1 MTFAACAAKAMLGKD
16 GLMKLNVWSK
26 ALSVGV
32 AASLACFTPAVA
44 FGSPESDAEAL
55 GSQLESVGS
64 LSGGM
69 SLDDALC
76 GSESLLDSISEAD
89 SPFDSDS
96 EIELQSVLEFPDC
109 NPNEWYASAVTYV
122 SDKGLITGYNDGTF
136 GPYDNI
142 TRGQLVTIL
151 WRMEGKPVS
160 SSAGFSDVSSS
171 DFYCSAALW
180 AQKNGVIKGYGDGT
194 FGGERLITREEA
206 AVMLANYA
214 NFKGYDTASDKAAL
228 MRISGW
234 READSWALDSLGWCV
249 DQGLMSGKD
258 TPSGAY
264 LDPMGSTWRSA
275 MAKMIMVLD
284 RDVFGNPEPA
294 PDPEPTESQEQ
305 KEQRVLA
312 SFQKSLDDSG
322 LSAKGALVGIATDRE
337 TGEHSYL
344 VVQPLNMTFSQVR
357 YGYRNVSDFRS
368 SLIDLT
374 ETLKETSG
382 SMYGYSIQEGAN
394 LSVRI
399 GLFSSDDEVIYA
411 AENGSTI
418 VPLSYT
424 MR

>member
-1 MTFAACAAKAMLGKD
+1 
-16 GLMKLNVWSK
+16 MKLNVWSK

-44 FGSPESDAEAL
+44 LASPESDAEAL

-64 LSGGM
+64 VSAAM

-171 DFYCSAALW
+171 DFYYSAALW

-284 RDVFGNPEPA
+284 RDVFGNPEP
-294 PDPEPTESQEQ
+294 TVSQTQ

-312 SFQKSLDDSG
+312 YFQRLMDESG
-322 LSAKGALVGIATDRE
+322 MSASGARIAIVTNKA
-337 TGEHSYL
+337 GEHEYFLFEPIDGSFSTIRYL
-344 VVQPLNMTFSQVR
+344 
-357 YGYRNVSDFRS
+357 YRNSYDYRS
-368 SLIDLT
+368 SLVNLS
-374 ETLKETSG
+374 ESVRKLSG
-382 SMYGYSIQEGAN
+382 SMYRFNVQEGAN
-394 LSVRI
+394 LSVI
-399 GLFSSDDEVIYA
+399 GCISSSDNKVVYG
-411 AENGSTI
+411 AENGSTT

-424 MR
+424 LR

>member
-1 MTFAACAAKAMLGKD
+1 
-16 GLMKLNVWSK
+16 MKLNVWSK

-44 FGSPESDAEAL
+44 LASPESDAEAL

-64 LSGGM
+64 PSSAM
-69 SLDDALC
+69 SLDDALY
-76 GSESLLDSISEAD
+76 GSELLLDSISGAG
-89 SPFDSDS
+89 SSS
-96 EIELQSVLEFPDC
+96 GSNSGIELQSVRDFPDC
-109 NPNEWYASAVTYV
+109 NPNEWYAPAVTYV
-122 SDKGLITGYNDGTF
+122 SNKGLITGYDNGTF

-171 DFYCSAALW
+171 DFYYSAALW

-194 FGGERLITREEA
+194 FGGERLITRQEA

-214 NFKGYDTASDKAAL
+214 SFKGYDTASDKTAL
-228 MRISGW
+228 KNISGW

-284 RDVFGNPEPA
+284 RDVFGNPEP
-294 PDPEPTESQEQ
+294 TVSQEQ

-312 SFQKSLDDSG
+312 MFQQNLDESG
-322 LSAKGALVGIATDRE
+322 LSAKGARVGIANSK
-337 TGEHSYL
+337 TGRHSYL
-344 VVQPLNMTFSQVR
+344 VVQPVNMTFREVR
-357 YGYRNVSDFRS
+357 YAYRSSSDFRS
-368 SLIDLT
+368 SLSQLAN
-374 ETLKETSG
+374 TLRETSG
-382 SMYGYSIQEGAN
+382 SMYEYSVREGAN

-418 VPLSYT
+418 VPYT
-424 MR
+424 YTLNR

>member
-1 MTFAACAAKAMLGKD
+1 
-16 GLMKLNVWSK
+16 MKLNVWSK

-44 FGSPESDAEAL
+44 LASPESDAEVL

-64 LSGGM
+64 PSSAM

-171 DFYCSAALW
+171 DFYYSAALW

-284 RDVFGNPEPA
+284 RDVFGNPEP
-294 PDPEPTESQEQ
+294 TVSQEQ

-312 SFQKSLDDSG
+312 YFKRTMDESG
-322 LSAKGALVGIATDRE
+322 MSASGARIAIVTNE
-337 TGEHSYL
+337 AGEHEYFLFEPIDGSFSTIRYL
-344 VVQPLNMTFSQVR
+344 
-357 YGYRNVSDFRS
+357 YRNSYDYRS
-368 SLIDLT
+368 SLVNLS
-374 ETLKETSG
+374 ESVRKLSG
-382 SMYGYSIQEGAN
+382 SMYRFSVQEGAN
-394 LSVRI
+394 LSVI
-399 GLFSSDDEVIYA
+399 GCISSSDNKVVYG
-411 AENGSTI
+411 AENGSTT

>member
-1 MTFAACAAKAMLGKD
+1 M
-16 GLMKLNVWSK
+16 
-26 ALSVGV
+26 
-32 AASLACFTPAVA
+32 A

-171 DFYCSAALW
+171 DFYYSAALW

-214 NFKGYDTASDKAAL
+214 NFKGYDTASDKTAL

-284 RDVFGNPEPA
+284 RDVFGNPEP
-294 PDPEPTESQEQ
+294 TVSQEQ

-312 SFQKSLDDSG
+312 YFQRTMDESGMSASGARIAIVTNEAGKHEYFLFEPIDGSFST
-322 LSAKGALVGIATDRE
+322 IR
-337 TGEHSYL
+337 YL
-344 VVQPLNMTFSQVR
+344 
-357 YGYRNVSDFRS
+357 YRNSYDYRS
-368 SLIDLT
+368 SLVNLS
-374 ETLKETSG
+374 ESVRKLSG
-382 SMYGYSIQEGAN
+382 SMYRFSVQEGAN
-394 LSVRI
+394 LSVI
-399 GLFSSDDEVIYA
+399 GCISSSDNKVVYG
-411 AENGSTI
+411 AENGSTT

>member
-171 DFYCSAALW
+171 DFYYSAALW

-214 NFKGYDTASDKAAL
+214 NFKGYDTVSDKATL

-284 RDVFGNPEPA
+284 RDVFGNPEP
-294 PDPEPTESQEQ
+294 TVSQEQ

-312 SFQKSLDDSG
+312 YFQRTMDESG
-322 LSAKGALVGIATDRE
+322 MSASGARIAIVTNE
-337 TGEHSYL
+337 AGEHEYFLFEPIDGSFSTIRYL
-344 VVQPLNMTFSQVR
+344 
-357 YGYRNVSDFRS
+357 YRNSYDYRS
-368 SLIDLT
+368 SLVNLS
-374 ETLKETSG
+374 ESVRKLSG
-382 SMYGYSIQEGAN
+382 SMYRFSVQEGAN
-394 LSVRI
+394 LSVI
-399 GLFSSDDEVIYA
+399 GCISSSDNKVVYG
-411 AENGSTI
+411 AENGSTT

-424 MR
+424 LR

>member
-171 DFYCSAALW
+171 DFYYSAALW

-284 RDVFGNPEPA
+284 RDVFGNPK
-294 PDPEPTESQEQ
+294 PTVSQEQ

-312 SFQKSLDDSG
+312 YFQRTMDESG
-322 LSAKGALVGIATDRE
+322 MSASGARIAIVTNE
-337 TGEHSYL
+337 AGEHEYFLFEPIDGSFSTIRYL
-344 VVQPLNMTFSQVR
+344 
-357 YGYRNVSDFRS
+357 YRNSYDYRS
-368 SLIDLT
+368 SLVNLS
-374 ETLKETSG
+374 ESVRKLSG
-382 SMYGYSIQEGAN
+382 SMYRFSVQEGAN
-394 LSVRI
+394 LSVI
-399 GLFSSDDEVIYA
+399 GCISSSDNKVVYG
-411 AENGSTI
+411 AENGSTT

-424 MR
+424 LR

>member
-1 MTFAACAAKAMLGKD
+1 
-16 GLMKLNVWSK
+16 MKLNVWSK

-32 AASLACFTPAVA
+32 AASLVCFTPAVA
-44 FGSPESDAEAL
+44 LASPESDTEAL

-136 GPYDNI
+136 GPYDNV

-171 DFYCSAALW
+171 DFYYSAALW

-214 NFKGYDTASDKAAL
+214 NFKGYDTASDKTAL
-228 MRISGW
+228 KNISGW

-284 RDVFGNPEPA
+284 RDVFGNPEP
-294 PDPEPTESQEQ
+294 TVSQEQ

-312 SFQKSLDDSG
+312 YFQRTMDESGMSASGARISLGTND
-322 LSAKGALVGIATDRE
+322 KGERKYFL
-337 TGEHSYL
+337 L
-344 VVQPLNMTFSQVR
+344 QPLNATLSTIR
-357 YGYRNVSDFRS
+357 YGYRNSYDYRS
-368 SLIDLT
+368 SLVRLSESMREVT
-374 ETLKETSG
+374 G
-382 SMYGYSIQEGAN
+382 SMYRISVQEGAN
-394 LSVRI
+394 LSVAGCI
-399 GLFSSDDEVIYA
+399 SSSDNQVVYV

-418 VPLSYT
+418 GSLSFT
-424 MR
+424 LR

>member
-1 MTFAACAAKAMLGKD
+1 
-16 GLMKLNVWSK
+16 MKLNVWSK

-32 AASLACFTPAVA
+32 AASLVCFTPAVA
-44 FGSPESDAEAL
+44 LASPESDAEAL

-64 LSGGM
+64 VSAAM
-69 SLDDALC
+69 SLDDALS
-76 GSESLLDSISEAD
+76 GSELLLDSISGVD
-89 SPFDSDS
+89 SSSDLNS
-96 EIELQSVLEFPDC
+96 GIELQSVRDFPDC
-109 NPNEWYASAVTYV
+109 NPNEWYAPAVTYV
-122 SDKGLITGYNDGTF
+122 SNKGLITGYDNGTF

-171 DFYCSAALW
+171 DFYYSAALW

-194 FGGERLITREEA
+194 FGGERLITRQEA

-214 NFKGYDTASDKAAL
+214 SFKGYDTASDKTAL
-228 MRISGW
+228 KNISGW

-284 RDVFGNPEPA
+284 RDVFGNPEP
-294 PDPEPTESQEQ
+294 TVSQEQ

-312 SFQKSLDDSG
+312 YFQRTMDESG
-322 LSAKGALVGIATDRE
+322 MSASGARIAIVTNE
-337 TGEHSYL
+337 AGEHEYFLFEQIDGSFSTIRYL
-344 VVQPLNMTFSQVR
+344 
-357 YGYRNVSDFRS
+357 YRNSYDYRS
-368 SLIDLT
+368 SLVNLS
-374 ETLKETSG
+374 ESVRKLSG
-382 SMYGYSIQEGAN
+382 SMYRFSVQEGAN
-394 LSVRI
+394 LSVI
-399 GLFSSDDEVIYA
+399 GCISSSDNKVVYG
-411 AENGSTI
+411 AENGSTT

-424 MR
+424 LR

>member
-1 MTFAACAAKAMLGKD
+1 M
-16 GLMKLNVWSK
+16 
-26 ALSVGV
+26 

-44 FGSPESDAEAL
+44 LASPESDAEAL

-64 LSGGM
+64 PSNAM
-69 SLDDALC
+69 SLDDALY
-76 GSESLLDSISEAD
+76 GSELLLDSISGAG
-89 SPFDSDS
+89 SSS
-96 EIELQSVLEFPDC
+96 GSNSGIELQSVRDFPDC
-109 NPNEWYASAVTYV
+109 NLNEWYAPAVTYV
-122 SDKGLITGYNDGTF
+122 SNKGLITGYDNGTF

-171 DFYCSAALW
+171 DFYYSAALW

-194 FGGERLITREEA
+194 FGGERLITRQEA

-214 NFKGYDTASDKAAL
+214 SFKGYDTASDKTAL
-228 MRISGW
+228 KNISGW

-312 SFQKSLDDSG
+312 MLQQNLDESG
-322 LSAKGALVGIATDRE
+322 LSAKGARVGIANSK
-337 TGEHSYL
+337 TGRHSYL
-344 VVQPLNMTFSQVR
+344 VVQPVNMTFREVR
-357 YGYRNVSDFRS
+357 YAYRSSSDFRS
-368 SLIDLT
+368 SLSQLAN
-374 ETLKETSG
+374 TLRETSG
-382 SMYGYSIQEGAN
+382 SMYEYSVREGAN

-418 VPLSYT
+418 VPYT
-424 MR
+424 YTLNR

>member
-32 AASLACFTPAVA
+32 AAGLACFTPAVA
-44 FGSPESDAEAL
+44 LASPESDAEAL

-64 LSGGM
+64 PSSAM
-69 SLDDALC
+69 SLDDALY
-76 GSESLLDSISEAD
+76 GSELLLDSISGAGSSSGPD
-89 SPFDSDS
+89 SG
-96 EIELQSVLEFPDC
+96 IELQSVRDFPDC

-122 SDKGLITGYNDGTF
+122 SNKGLITGYDNGTF
-136 GPYDNI
+136 GPYDNV

-171 DFYCSAALW
+171 DFYYSAALW

-194 FGGERLITREEA
+194 FGGERLITRQEA

-214 NFKGYDTASDKAAL
+214 SFKGYDTASDKTAL
-228 MRISGW
+228 KNISGW

-312 SFQKSLDDSG
+312 MFQQNLDESG
-322 LSAKGALVGIATDRE
+322 LSAKGARVGIANSK
-337 TGEHSYL
+337 TGRHSYL
-344 VVQPLNMTFSQVR
+344 VVQPVNMTFREVR
-357 YGYRNVSDFRS
+357 YAYRSSSDFRS
-368 SLIDLT
+368 SLSQLAN
-374 ETLKETSG
+374 TLRETSG
-382 SMYGYSIQEGAN
+382 SMYEYSVREGAN

-418 VPLSYT
+418 VPYT
-424 MR
+424 YTLNR

>member
-1 MTFAACAAKAMLGKD
+1 MIFAACAAKAMLGKD

-44 FGSPESDAEAL
+44 LASPESDAEAL

-64 LSGGM
+64 SSGAM
-69 SLDDALC
+69 SLDDALY
-76 GSESLLDSISEAD
+76 GSELLLDSISAAD
-89 SPFDSDS
+89 YPSDQDS
-96 EIELQSVLEFPDC
+96 EIELQSVRDFPDC
-109 NPNEWYASAVTYV
+109 NPNEWYAPAVTYV
-122 SDKGLITGYNDGTF
+122 SNKGLITGYDNGTF

-171 DFYCSAALW
+171 DFYYSAALW

-194 FGGERLITREEA
+194 FGGERLITRQEA

-214 NFKGYDTASDKAAL
+214 SFKGYDTASDKTAL
-228 MRISGW
+228 MKISGW
-234 READSWALDSLGWCV
+234 SEADSWALDSLGWCV

-264 LDPMGSTWRSA
+264 LDPMGSTWRAA

-294 PDPEPTESQEQ
+294 PDPEPTESQAQ

-312 SFQKSLDDSG
+312 LFQKSLDDSG
-322 LSAKGALVGIATDRE
+322 LSEQGALVGIVTDSK
-337 TGEHSYL
+337 TGERLYFL
-344 VVQPLNMTFSQVR
+344 AEPLDMTFSQVR
-357 YGYRNVSDFRS
+357 YGYRNSSDFRS
-368 SLIDLT
+368 SLSSLT
-374 ETLKETSG
+374 ESIRKMSG
-382 SMYGYSIQEGAN
+382 GMYDLSVQEGAN
-394 LSVRI
+394 LSVMAA
-399 GLFSSDDEVIYA
+399 LFSSDKEVLYV
-411 AENGSTI
+411 AENGSTS
-418 VPLSYT
+418 VPLSYA

>member
-1 MTFAACAAKAMLGKD
+1 
-16 GLMKLNVWSK
+16 MKLNVWSK

-32 AASLACFTPAVA
+32 AASLVCFTPAVA
-44 FGSPESDAEAL
+44 LASPESDAEAL

-64 LSGGM
+64 VSAAM
-69 SLDDALC
+69 SLDDALS
-76 GSESLLDSISEAD
+76 GSELLLDSISGVD
-89 SPFDSDS
+89 SSSDLNS
-96 EIELQSVLEFPDC
+96 GIELQSVRDFPDC
-109 NPNEWYASAVTYV
+109 NPNEWYAPAVTYV
-122 SDKGLITGYNDGTF
+122 SNKGLITGYDNGTF

-171 DFYCSAALW
+171 DFYYSAALW

-194 FGGERLITREEA
+194 FGGERLITRQEA

-214 NFKGYDTASDKAAL
+214 SFKGYDTASDKTAL
-228 MRISGW
+228 KNISGW
-234 READSWALDSLGWCV
+234 REAASWALDSLGWCV

-284 RDVFGNPEPA
+284 RDVFGNPEP
-294 PDPEPTESQEQ
+294 TVSQEQ

-312 SFQKSLDDSG
+312 YFQRTMDESG
-322 LSAKGALVGIATDRE
+322 MSASGARIAIVTNE
-337 TGEHSYL
+337 AGEHEYFLFEPIDGSFSTIRYL
-344 VVQPLNMTFSQVR
+344 
-357 YGYRNVSDFRS
+357 YRNSYDYRS
-368 SLIDLT
+368 SLVNLS
-374 ETLKETSG
+374 ESVRKLSG
-382 SMYGYSIQEGAN
+382 SMYRFSVQEGAN
-394 LSVRI
+394 LSVI
-399 GLFSSDDEVIYA
+399 GCISSSDNKVVYG
-411 AENGSTI
+411 AENGSTT

-424 MR
+424 LR

>member
-1 MTFAACAAKAMLGKD
+1 
-16 GLMKLNVWSK
+16 MKLNVWSK

-32 AASLACFTPAVA
+32 AASLVCFTPAVA
-44 FGSPESDAEAL
+44 LASPESDAEAL

-64 LSGGM
+64 VSAAM
-69 SLDDALC
+69 SLDDALS
-76 GSESLLDSISEAD
+76 GSELLLDSISEAD

-171 DFYCSAALW
+171 DFYYSAALW

-305 KEQRVLA
+305 KEQRVLV
-312 SFQKSLDDSG
+312 SFQKWLDDSG
-322 LSAKGALVGIATDRE
+322 LSAKGARVGIATSK
-337 TGEHSYL
+337 TGEHAYL
-344 VVQPLNMTFSQVR
+344 LVQPLNMTLSQVR
-357 YGYRNVSDFRS
+357 YGYRNISDYRS
-368 SLIDLT
+368 SLIELT

-382 SMYGYSIQEGAN
+382 SMYGYSVQEGAN
-394 LSVRI
+394 LSVRV

>member
-1 MTFAACAAKAMLGKD
+1 
-16 GLMKLNVWSK
+16 MKLNVWSK

-44 FGSPESDAEAL
+44 LASPESDAEAL

-64 LSGGM
+64 VSAAM
-69 SLDDALC
+69 SLDDALS
-76 GSESLLDSISEAD
+76 GSELLLDSISEAD

-136 GPYDNI
+136 GPYDNV

-171 DFYCSAALW
+171 DFYYSAALW

-284 RDVFGNPEPA
+284 RDVFGNPEP
-294 PDPEPTESQEQ
+294 TVSQEQ

-312 SFQKSLDDSG
+312 YFQRTMDESG
-322 LSAKGALVGIATDRE
+322 MSASGARIAIVTNE
-337 TGEHSYL
+337 AGEHEYFLFEPIDGSFSTIRYL
-344 VVQPLNMTFSQVR
+344 
-357 YGYRNVSDFRS
+357 YRNSYDYRS
-368 SLIDLT
+368 SLVNLS
-374 ETLKETSG
+374 ESVRKLSG
-382 SMYGYSIQEGAN
+382 SMYRFSVQEGAN
-394 LSVRI
+394 LSVI
-399 GLFSSDDEVIYA
+399 GCISSSDNKVVYG
-411 AENGSTI
+411 AENGSTT

>member
-1 MTFAACAAKAMLGKD
+1 M
-16 GLMKLNVWSK
+16 
-26 ALSVGV
+26 
-32 AASLACFTPAVA
+32 AASLVCFTPAVA
-44 FGSPESDAEAL
+44 LASPESDAEAL

-64 LSGGM
+64 VSAAM
-69 SLDDALC
+69 SLDDALS
-76 GSESLLDSISEAD
+76 GSELLLDSISGVD
-89 SPFDSDS
+89 SSSDLNS
-96 EIELQSVLEFPDC
+96 GIELQSVRDFPDC

-122 SDKGLITGYNDGTF
+122 SNKGLITGYDNGTF

-151 WRMEGKPVS
+151 WRMEGKPIS

-171 DFYCSAALW
+171 DFYYSAALW

-194 FGGERLITREEA
+194 FGGERLITRQEA

-214 NFKGYDTASDKAAL
+214 SFKGYDTASDKTAL
-228 MRISGW
+228 KNISGW

-264 LDPMGSTWRSA
+264 LDPMGSTWRAA

-312 SFQKSLDDSG
+312 SFQGQLDRSG
-322 LSAKGALVGIATDRE
+322 MSASGARIGIVTNEA
-337 TGEHSYL
+337 GEHEYFL
-344 VVQPLNMTFSQVR
+344 LLPLNGTFSTIR
-357 YGYRNVSDFRS
+357 YGYRNSFDFRS
-368 SLIDLT
+368 SLVSLS
-374 ETLKETSG
+374 ESVRELSG
-382 SMYGYSIQEGAN
+382 SMYKISVQEGAN
-394 LSVRI
+394 LSVI
-399 GLFSSDDEVIYA
+399 GCISSSDNKVVYG
-411 AENGSTI
+411 AENGSTT

>member
-1 MTFAACAAKAMLGKD
+1 
-16 GLMKLNVWSK
+16 MKLNVWSK

-32 AASLACFTPAVA
+32 AASLVCFTPAVA
-44 FGSPESDAEAL
+44 LASPESDAEAL

-64 LSGGM
+64 VSAAM
-69 SLDDALC
+69 SLDDALS
-76 GSESLLDSISEAD
+76 GSELLLGSISEAD

-171 DFYCSAALW
+171 DFYYSAALW

-284 RDVFGNPEPA
+284 RDVFGNPEP
-294 PDPEPTESQEQ
+294 TVSQEQ

-312 SFQKSLDDSG
+312 YFQRTMDESG
-322 LSAKGALVGIATDRE
+322 MSASGARIAIVTNE
-337 TGEHSYL
+337 AGEHEYFLFEPIDGSFSTIRYL
-344 VVQPLNMTFSQVR
+344 
-357 YGYRNVSDFRS
+357 YRNSYDYRS
-368 SLIDLT
+368 SLVNLS
-374 ETLKETSG
+374 ESVRKLSG
-382 SMYGYSIQEGAN
+382 SMYRFSVQEGAN
-394 LSVRI
+394 LSVI
-399 GLFSSDDEVIYA
+399 GCISSSDNKVVYG
-411 AENGSTI
+411 AENGSTT

>member
-76 GSESLLDSISEAD
+76 SSELLLDSISEAD

-171 DFYCSAALW
+171 DFYYSAALW

-284 RDVFGNPEPA
+284 RDVFGNPEP
-294 PDPEPTESQEQ
+294 TVSQEQ

-312 SFQKSLDDSG
+312 YFQRTMDESG
-322 LSAKGALVGIATDRE
+322 MSASGARIAIVTNE
-337 TGEHSYL
+337 AGEHEYFLFEPIDGSFSTIRYL
-344 VVQPLNMTFSQVR
+344 
-357 YGYRNVSDFRS
+357 YRNSYDYRS
-368 SLIDLT
+368 SLVNLS
-374 ETLKETSG
+374 ESVRKLSG
-382 SMYGYSIQEGAN
+382 SMYRFSVQEGAN
-394 LSVRI
+394 LSVI
-399 GLFSSDDEVIYA
+399 GCISSSDNKVVYG
-411 AENGSTI
+411 AENGSTT

-424 MR
+424 LR

>member
-1 MTFAACAAKAMLGKD
+1 
-16 GLMKLNVWSK
+16 MKLNVWSK

-44 FGSPESDAEAL
+44 LASPESDAGAL

-171 DFYCSAALW
+171 DFYYSAALW

-264 LDPMGSTWRSA
+264 LDPMGATWRSA

-284 RDVFGNPEPA
+284 RDVFGNPEP
-294 PDPEPTESQEQ
+294 TVSQEQ

-312 SFQKSLDDSG
+312 YFQRTMDESG
-322 LSAKGALVGIATDRE
+322 MSASGARIAIVTNE
-337 TGEHSYL
+337 AGEHEYFLFEPIDGSFSTIRYL
-344 VVQPLNMTFSQVR
+344 
-357 YGYRNVSDFRS
+357 YRNSYDYRS
-368 SLIDLT
+368 SLVNLS
-374 ETLKETSG
+374 ESVRKLSG
-382 SMYGYSIQEGAN
+382 SMYRFSVQEGAN
-394 LSVRI
+394 LSVI
-399 GLFSSDDEVIYA
+399 GCISSSDNKVVYG
-411 AENGSTI
+411 AENGSTT

-424 MR
+424 LR

>member
-1 MTFAACAAKAMLGKD
+1 
-16 GLMKLNVWSK
+16 MKLNVWSK
-26 ALSVGV
+26 ALSVGM
-32 AASLACFTPAVA
+32 AASLVCFTPAVA
-44 FGSPESDAEAL
+44 LASPESDAEAL

-64 LSGGM
+64 VSAAM
-69 SLDDALC
+69 SLDDALS
-76 GSESLLDSISEAD
+76 GSELLLDSISEAD

-171 DFYCSAALW
+171 DFYYSAALW

-284 RDVFGNPEPA
+284 RDVFGNPEP
-294 PDPEPTESQEQ
+294 TVSQEQ

-312 SFQKSLDDSG
+312 YFQRTMDESG
-322 LSAKGALVGIATDRE
+322 MSASGARIAIVTNE
-337 TGEHSYL
+337 AGEHEYFLFEPIDGSFSTIRYL
-344 VVQPLNMTFSQVR
+344 
-357 YGYRNVSDFRS
+357 YRNSYDYRS
-368 SLIDLT
+368 SLVNLS
-374 ETLKETSG
+374 ESVRKLSG
-382 SMYGYSIQEGAN
+382 SMYRFSVQEGAN
-394 LSVRI
+394 LSVI
-399 GLFSSDDEVIYA
+399 GCISSSDNKVVYG
-411 AENGSTI
+411 AENGSTT

>member
-1 MTFAACAAKAMLGKD
+1 
-16 GLMKLNVWSK
+16 MKLNVWSK

-32 AASLACFTPAVA
+32 AASLVCFTPAVA
-44 FGSPESDAEAL
+44 LASPESDAEAL

-64 LSGGM
+64 VSAAM
-69 SLDDALC
+69 SLDDALS
-76 GSESLLDSISEAD
+76 GSELLLDSISEAD

-171 DFYCSAALW
+171 DFYYSAALW

-284 RDVFGNPEPA
+284 RDVFGNPEP
-294 PDPEPTESQEQ
+294 TVSQEQ

-312 SFQKSLDDSG
+312 YFQRTMDESG
-322 LSAKGALVGIATDRE
+322 MSASGARIAIVTNKA
-337 TGEHSYL
+337 GEHEYFLFEPIDGSFSTIRYL
-344 VVQPLNMTFSQVR
+344 
-357 YGYRNVSDFRS
+357 YRNSYDYRS
-368 SLIDLT
+368 SLVNLS
-374 ETLKETSG
+374 ESVRKLSG
-382 SMYGYSIQEGAN
+382 SMYRFSVQEGAN
-394 LSVRI
+394 LSVI
-399 GLFSSDDEVIYA
+399 GCISSSDNKVVYG
-411 AENGSTI
+411 AENGSTT

-424 MR
+424 LR

>member
-136 GPYDNI
+136 GPYDNV

-171 DFYCSAALW
+171 DFYYSAALW

-194 FGGERLITREEA
+194 FGGERLLTREEA

-214 NFKGYDTASDKAAL
+214 NFKGYDTASDKTAL
-228 MRISGW
+228 KNISGW

-284 RDVFGNPEPA
+284 RDVFGNPEP
-294 PDPEPTESQEQ
+294 TVSQEQ

-312 SFQKSLDDSG
+312 YFQRTMDESG
-322 LSAKGALVGIATDRE
+322 MSASGARIAIVTNE
-337 TGEHSYL
+337 AGEHEYFLFEPIDGSFSTIRYL
-344 VVQPLNMTFSQVR
+344 
-357 YGYRNVSDFRS
+357 YRNSYDYRS
-368 SLIDLT
+368 SLVNLS
-374 ETLKETSG
+374 ESVRKLSG
-382 SMYGYSIQEGAN
+382 SMYRFSVQEGAN
-394 LSVRI
+394 LSVI
-399 GLFSSDDEVIYA
+399 GCISSSDNKVVYG
-411 AENGSTI
+411 AENGSTT

-424 MR
+424 LR

>member
-76 GSESLLDSISEAD
+76 GSELLLDSISGAG
-89 SPFDSDS
+89 SSS
-96 EIELQSVLEFPDC
+96 GSNSGIELQSVRDFPDC
-109 NPNEWYASAVTYV
+109 NPNEWYAPAVTYV
-122 SDKGLITGYNDGTF
+122 SNKGLITGYDNGTF

-151 WRMEGKPVS
+151 WRMEGKPIS

-171 DFYCSAALW
+171 DFYYSAALW

-194 FGGERLITREEA
+194 FGGERLITRQEA

-214 NFKGYDTASDKAAL
+214 SFKGYDTASDKTAL
-228 MRISGW
+228 KNISGW

-284 RDVFGNPEPA
+284 RDMFGNPEPA

-312 SFQKSLDDSG
+312 LFQKSLDDSG
-322 LSAKGALVGIATDRE
+322 LSEQGALVGIVTDSK
-337 TGEHSYL
+337 TGERLYFL
-344 VVQPLNMTFSQVR
+344 AEPLDMTFSQVR
-357 YGYRNVSDFRS
+357 YGYRNSSGFRS
-368 SLIDLT
+368 SLSSLT
-374 ETLKETSG
+374 ESIRKMSG
-382 SMYGYSIQEGAN
+382 GMYDLSVQEGAN
-394 LSVRI
+394 LSVMAA
-399 GLFSSDDEVIYA
+399 LFSSDKEVLYV
-411 AENGSTI
+411 AENGSTS
-418 VPLSYT
+418 VPLSYA

>member
-1 MTFAACAAKAMLGKD
+1 
-16 GLMKLNVWSK
+16 MKLNVWSK

-44 FGSPESDAEAL
+44 LASPESDAEVL

-64 LSGGM
+64 PSSAM
-69 SLDDALC
+69 SLDDALS
-76 GSESLLDSISEAD
+76 GSELLLDSVSGVD
-89 SPFDSDS
+89 SSSDLNS
-96 EIELQSVLEFPDC
+96 GIELQSVRDFPDC

-122 SDKGLITGYNDGTF
+122 SNKGLITGYDNGTF

-151 WRMEGKPVS
+151 WRMEGKPIS

-171 DFYCSAALW
+171 DFYYSAALW

-194 FGGERLITREEA
+194 FGGERLITRQEA

-214 NFKGYDTASDKAAL
+214 SFKGYDTASDKAAL

-312 SFQKSLDDSG
+312 MFQQNLDESG
-322 LSAKGALVGIATDRE
+322 LSAKGARVGIANSK
-337 TGEHSYL
+337 TGRHSYL
-344 VVQPLNMTFSQVR
+344 VVQPVNMTFREVR
-357 YGYRNVSDFRS
+357 YAYRSSSDFRS
-368 SLIDLT
+368 SLSQLAN
-374 ETLKETSG
+374 TLRETSG
-382 SMYGYSIQEGAN
+382 SMYEYSVREGAN

-418 VPLSYT
+418 VPYT
-424 MR
+424 YTLNR

>member
-1 MTFAACAAKAMLGKD
+1 
-16 GLMKLNVWSK
+16 MKLNVWSK

-32 AASLACFTPAVA
+32 AASLVCFTPAVA
-44 FGSPESDAEAL
+44 LASPESDAEAL

-64 LSGGM
+64 VSAAM
-69 SLDDALC
+69 SLDDALS
-76 GSESLLDSISEAD
+76 GSELLLDSISEAD

-171 DFYCSAALW
+171 DFYYSAALW

-228 MRISGW
+228 KNISGW

-294 PDPEPTESQEQ
+294 PDPEPTESQAQ

-312 SFQKSLDDSG
+312 SFQKWLDDSG
-322 LSAKGALVGIATDRE
+322 LSAKGARVGIATSK

-344 VVQPLNMTFSQVR
+344 VVQPLNMTLSQVR

-382 SMYGYSIQEGAN
+382 SMYGYSVQEGAN

-411 AENGSTI
+411 AENGSSI

>member
-44 FGSPESDAEAL
+44 FGSPESDAESL

-64 LSGGM
+64 PSGAM

-89 SPFDSDS
+89 SPFVSYS
-96 EIELQSVLEFPDC
+96 EIVLQSVLEFPDC

-171 DFYCSAALW
+171 DFYYSAALW

-214 NFKGYDTASDKAAL
+214 NFKGYDTASDKTAL

-284 RDVFGNPEPA
+284 RDVFGNPEP
-294 PDPEPTESQEQ
+294 TVSQEQ

-312 SFQKSLDDSG
+312 YFQRTMDESG
-322 LSAKGALVGIATDRE
+322 MSASGARIAIVTNE
-337 TGEHSYL
+337 AGEHEYFLFEPIDGSFSTIRYL
-344 VVQPLNMTFSQVR
+344 
-357 YGYRNVSDFRS
+357 YRNSYDYRS
-368 SLIDLT
+368 SLVNLS
-374 ETLKETSG
+374 ESVRKLSG
-382 SMYGYSIQEGAN
+382 SMYRFSVQEGAN
-394 LSVRI
+394 LSVI
-399 GLFSSDDEVIYA
+399 GCISSSDNKVVYG
-411 AENGSTI
+411 AENGSTT

-424 MR
+424 LR

>member
-1 MTFAACAAKAMLGKD
+1 
-16 GLMKLNVWSK
+16 MKLNVWSK

-32 AASLACFTPAVA
+32 AASLVCFTPVVA
-44 FGSPESDAEAL
+44 LASPESDAEAL

-64 LSGGM
+64 VSAAM
-69 SLDDALC
+69 SLDDALS
-76 GSESLLDSISEAD
+76 GSELLLDSISGVD
-89 SPFDSDS
+89 SSSDLNS
-96 EIELQSVLEFPDC
+96 GIELQSVRDFPDC
-109 NPNEWYASAVTYV
+109 NPNEWYAPAVTYV
-122 SDKGLITGYNDGTF
+122 SNKGLITGYDNGTF

-171 DFYCSAALW
+171 DFYYSAALW

-194 FGGERLITREEA
+194 FGGERLITRQEA

-214 NFKGYDTASDKAAL
+214 SFKGYDTASDKTAL
-228 MRISGW
+228 KNISGW

-312 SFQKSLDDSG
+312 LFQKSLDDSG
-322 LSAKGALVGIATDRE
+322 LSEQGALVGIVTDSK
-337 TGEHSYL
+337 TGERLYFL
-344 VVQPLNMTFSQVR
+344 AEPLDMTFSQVR
-357 YGYRNVSDFRS
+357 YGYRNSSGFRS
-368 SLIDLT
+368 SLSSLT
-374 ETLKETSG
+374 ESIRKMSG
-382 SMYGYSIQEGAN
+382 GMYDLSVQEGAN
-394 LSVRI
+394 LSVMAA
-399 GLFSSDDEVIYA
+399 LFSSDKEVLYV
-411 AENGSTI
+411 AENGSTS
-418 VPLSYT
+418 VPLSYA

>member
-136 GPYDNI
+136 GPYDNV

-171 DFYCSAALW
+171 DFYYSAALW

-284 RDVFGNPEPA
+284 RDVFGNPEP
-294 PDPEPTESQEQ
+294 TVSQEQ

-312 SFQKSLDDSG
+312 YFQRTMDESG
-322 LSAKGALVGIATDRE
+322 MSASGARIAIVTNE
-337 TGEHSYL
+337 AGEHEYFLFEPIDGSFSTIRYL
-344 VVQPLNMTFSQVR
+344 
-357 YGYRNVSDFRS
+357 YRNSYDYRS
-368 SLIDLT
+368 SLVNLS
-374 ETLKETSG
+374 ESVRKLSG
-382 SMYGYSIQEGAN
+382 SMYRFSVQEGAN
-394 LSVRI
+394 LSVI
-399 GLFSSDDEVIYA
+399 GCISSSDNKVVYG
-411 AENGSTI
+411 AENGSTT

-424 MR
+424 LR

>member
-96 EIELQSVLEFPDC
+96 EIELHSVLEFPDC

-171 DFYCSAALW
+171 DFYYSAALW

-284 RDVFGNPEPA
+284 RDVFGNPEP
-294 PDPEPTESQEQ
+294 TVSQEQ

-312 SFQKSLDDSG
+312 YFQRTMDESG
-322 LSAKGALVGIATDRE
+322 MSASGARIAIVTNE
-337 TGEHSYL
+337 AGEHEYFLFEPIDGSFSTIRYL
-344 VVQPLNMTFSQVR
+344 
-357 YGYRNVSDFRS
+357 YRNSYDYRS
-368 SLIDLT
+368 SLVNLS
-374 ETLKETSG
+374 ESVRKLSG
-382 SMYGYSIQEGAN
+382 SMYRFSVQEGAN
-394 LSVRI
+394 LSVI
-399 GLFSSDDEVIYA
+399 GCISSSDNKVVYG
-411 AENGSTI
+411 AENGSTT

-424 MR
+424 LR

>member
-1 MTFAACAAKAMLGKD
+1 
-16 GLMKLNVWSK
+16 MKLNVWSK

-44 FGSPESDAEAL
+44 LASPESDAEAL

-136 GPYDNI
+136 GPYDNV

-171 DFYCSAALW
+171 DFYYSAALW

-214 NFKGYDTASDKAAL
+214 NFKGYDTASDKTAL
-228 MRISGW
+228 KNISGW

-284 RDVFGNPEPA
+284 RDVFGNPEP
-294 PDPEPTESQEQ
+294 TVSQEQ

-312 SFQKSLDDSG
+312 YFQRTMDESG
-322 LSAKGALVGIATDRE
+322 MSASGARIAIVTNKA
-337 TGEHSYL
+337 GEHEYFLFEPIDGSFSTIRYL
-344 VVQPLNMTFSQVR
+344 
-357 YGYRNVSDFRS
+357 YRNSYDYRS
-368 SLIDLT
+368 SLVNLS
-374 ETLKETSG
+374 ESVRKLSG
-382 SMYGYSIQEGAN
+382 SMYRFSVQEGAN
-394 LSVRI
+394 LSVI
-399 GLFSSDDEVIYA
+399 GCISSSDNKVVYG
-411 AENGSTI
+411 AENGSTT
-418 VPLSYT
+418 VPLSYAL
-424 MR
+424 R

>member
-1 MTFAACAAKAMLGKD
+1 
-16 GLMKLNVWSK
+16 MKLNVWSK

-32 AASLACFTPAVA
+32 AASLVCFTPAVA
-44 FGSPESDAEAL
+44 LASPESDAEAL

-64 LSGGM
+64 VSAAM
-69 SLDDALC
+69 SLDDALS
-76 GSESLLDSISEAD
+76 GSELLLDSISGVD
-89 SPFDSDS
+89 SSSDLNS
-96 EIELQSVLEFPDC
+96 GIELQSVRDFPDC
-109 NPNEWYASAVTYV
+109 NPNEWYAPAVTYV
-122 SDKGLITGYNDGTF
+122 SNKGLITGYDNGTF

-171 DFYCSAALW
+171 DFYYSAALW

-194 FGGERLITREEA
+194 FGGERLITRQEA

-214 NFKGYDTASDKAAL
+214 SFKGYDTASDKTAL
-228 MRISGW
+228 KNISGW

-284 RDVFGNPEPA
+284 RDVFGNSEPA

-312 SFQKSLDDSG
+312 LFQKSLDDSG
-322 LSAKGALVGIATDRE
+322 LSEQGALVGIVTDSK
-337 TGEHSYL
+337 TGERLYFL
-344 VVQPLNMTFSQVR
+344 AEPLDMTFSQVR
-357 YGYRNVSDFRS
+357 YGYRNSSGFRS
-368 SLIDLT
+368 SLSSLT
-374 ETLKETSG
+374 ESIRKMSG
-382 SMYGYSIQEGAN
+382 GMYDLSVQEGAN
-394 LSVRI
+394 LSVMAA
-399 GLFSSDDEVIYA
+399 LFSSDKEVLYV
-411 AENGSTI
+411 AENGSTS
-418 VPLSYT
+418 VPLSYA

>member
-55 GSQLESVGS
+55 GSRLESVGS

-89 SPFDSDS
+89 SPFNSDS

-171 DFYCSAALW
+171 DFYYSAALW

-284 RDVFGNPEPA
+284 RDVFGNPEP
-294 PDPEPTESQEQ
+294 TVSQEQ

-312 SFQKSLDDSG
+312 YFQRTMDESG
-322 LSAKGALVGIATDRE
+322 MSASGARIAIVTNKA
-337 TGEHSYL
+337 GEHEYFLFEPIDGSFSTIRYL
-344 VVQPLNMTFSQVR
+344 
-357 YGYRNVSDFRS
+357 YRNSYDYRS
-368 SLIDLT
+368 SLVNLS
-374 ETLKETSG
+374 ESVRKLSG
-382 SMYGYSIQEGAN
+382 SMYRFSVQEGAN
-394 LSVRI
+394 LSVI
-399 GLFSSDDEVIYA
+399 GCISSSDNKVVYG
-411 AENGSTI
+411 AENGSTT

-424 MR
+424 LR

>member
-171 DFYCSAALW
+171 DFYYSAALW

-284 RDVFGNPEPA
+284 RDVFGNPEP
-294 PDPEPTESQEQ
+294 TVSQEQ

-312 SFQKSLDDSG
+312 YFQRTMDESG
-322 LSAKGALVGIATDRE
+322 MSASGARIAIVTNE
-337 TGEHSYL
+337 AGEHEYFLFEPIDGSFITIRYL
-344 VVQPLNMTFSQVR
+344 
-357 YGYRNVSDFRS
+357 YRNSYDYRS
-368 SLIDLT
+368 SLVNLS
-374 ETLKETSG
+374 ESVRKLSG
-382 SMYGYSIQEGAN
+382 SMYRFSVQEGAN
-394 LSVRI
+394 LSVI
-399 GLFSSDDEVIYA
+399 GCISSSDNKVVYG
-411 AENGSTI
+411 AENGSTT

>member
-171 DFYCSAALW
+171 DFYYSAALW

-214 NFKGYDTASDKAAL
+214 NFKGYDTASDKTAL

-284 RDVFGNPEPA
+284 RDVFGNPEP
-294 PDPEPTESQEQ
+294 TVSQEQ

-312 SFQKSLDDSG
+312 YFQRTMDESG
-322 LSAKGALVGIATDRE
+322 MSASGAQIAIVTNE
-337 TGEHSYL
+337 AGEHEYFLFEPIDGSFSTIRYL
-344 VVQPLNMTFSQVR
+344 
-357 YGYRNVSDFRS
+357 YRNSYDYRS
-368 SLIDLT
+368 SLVNLS
-374 ETLKETSG
+374 ESVRKLSG
-382 SMYGYSIQEGAN
+382 SMYRFSVQEGAN
-394 LSVRI
+394 LSVI
-399 GLFSSDDEVIYA
+399 GCISSSDNKVVYG
-411 AENGSTI
+411 AENGSTT

>member
-1 MTFAACAAKAMLGKD
+1 
-16 GLMKLNVWSK
+16 MKLNVWSK

-32 AASLACFTPAVA
+32 AASLVCFTPAVA
-44 FGSPESDAEAL
+44 LASPESDAEAL

-64 LSGGM
+64 VSAAM

-136 GPYDNI
+136 GPYDNV

-171 DFYCSAALW
+171 DFYYSAALW

-214 NFKGYDTASDKAAL
+214 NFKGYDTASDKTAL
-228 MRISGW
+228 KNISGW

-294 PDPEPTESQEQ
+294 PDPEPTESQAQ

-312 SFQKSLDDSG
+312 SFQKWLDDSG
-322 LSAKGALVGIATDRE
+322 LSAKGARVGIATSK
-337 TGEHSYL
+337 TGEHAYL
-344 VVQPLNMTFSQVR
+344 LVQPLNMTLSQVR
-357 YGYRNVSDFRS
+357 YGYRNISDYRS
-368 SLIDLT
+368 SLIELT

-382 SMYGYSIQEGAN
+382 SMYGYSVQEGAN
-394 LSVRI
+394 LSVRV

>member
-136 GPYDNI
+136 GPYDNV

-171 DFYCSAALW
+171 DFYYSAALW

-194 FGGERLITREEA
+194 FGGERLLTREEA

-214 NFKGYDTASDKAAL
+214 NFKGYDTASDKTAL
-228 MRISGW
+228 KNISRW
-234 READSWALDSLGWCV
+234 REAESWALDSLGWCV

-284 RDVFGNPEPA
+284 RDVFGNPEP
-294 PDPEPTESQEQ
+294 TVSQEQ

-312 SFQKSLDDSG
+312 YFQRTMDESG
-322 LSAKGALVGIATDRE
+322 MSASGARIAIVTNE
-337 TGEHSYL
+337 AGEHEYFLFEPIDGSFSTIRYL
-344 VVQPLNMTFSQVR
+344 
-357 YGYRNVSDFRS
+357 YRNSYDYRS
-368 SLIDLT
+368 SLVNLS
-374 ETLKETSG
+374 ESVRKLSG
-382 SMYGYSIQEGAN
+382 SMYRFSVQEGAN
-394 LSVRI
+394 LSVI
-399 GLFSSDDEVIYA
+399 GCISSSDNKVVYG
-411 AENGSTI
+411 AENGSTT

>member
-1 MTFAACAAKAMLGKD
+1 
-16 GLMKLNVWSK
+16 MKLNVWSK

-44 FGSPESDAEAL
+44 LASPESDAEAL

-64 LSGGM
+64 VSAAM

-171 DFYCSAALW
+171 DFYYSAALW

-284 RDVFGNPEPA
+284 RDVFGNPEP
-294 PDPEPTESQEQ
+294 TVSQEQ

-312 SFQKSLDDSG
+312 YFQRTMDESG
-322 LSAKGALVGIATDRE
+322 MSASGARIAIVTNKA
-337 TGEHSYL
+337 GEHEYFLFEPIDGSFSTIRYL
-344 VVQPLNMTFSQVR
+344 
-357 YGYRNVSDFRS
+357 YRNSYDYRS
-368 SLIDLT
+368 SLVNLS
-374 ETLKETSG
+374 ESVRKLSG
-382 SMYGYSIQEGAN
+382 SMYRFSVQEGAN
-394 LSVRI
+394 LSVI
-399 GLFSSDDEVIYA
+399 GCISSSDNKVVYG
-411 AENGSTI
+411 AENGSTT

-424 MR
+424 LR

>member
-55 GSQLESVGS
+55 GSRLESVGS

-171 DFYCSAALW
+171 DFYYSAALW

-284 RDVFGNPEPA
+284 RDVFGNPEP
-294 PDPEPTESQEQ
+294 TVSQEQ

-312 SFQKSLDDSG
+312 YFQRTMDESG
-322 LSAKGALVGIATDRE
+322 MSASGARIAIVTNKA
-337 TGEHSYL
+337 GEHEYFLFEPIDGSFSTIRYL
-344 VVQPLNMTFSQVR
+344 
-357 YGYRNVSDFRS
+357 YRNSYDYRS
-368 SLIDLT
+368 SLVNLS
-374 ETLKETSG
+374 ESVRKLSG
-382 SMYGYSIQEGAN
+382 SMYRFSVQEGAN
-394 LSVRI
+394 LSVI
-399 GLFSSDDEVIYA
+399 GCISSSDNKVVYG
-411 AENGSTI
+411 AENGSTT

-424 MR
+424 LR

>member
-1 MTFAACAAKAMLGKD
+1 
-16 GLMKLNVWSK
+16 MKLNVWSK

-136 GPYDNI
+136 GPYDNV

-171 DFYCSAALW
+171 DFYYSAALW

-284 RDVFGNPEPA
+284 RDVFGNPEP
-294 PDPEPTESQEQ
+294 TVSQEQ

-312 SFQKSLDDSG
+312 YFQRTMDESG
-322 LSAKGALVGIATDRE
+322 MSASGARIAIVTNE
-337 TGEHSYL
+337 AGEHEYFLFEPIDGSFSTIRYL
-344 VVQPLNMTFSQVR
+344 
-357 YGYRNVSDFRS
+357 YRNSYDYRS
-368 SLIDLT
+368 SLVNLS
-374 ETLKETSG
+374 ESVRKLSG
-382 SMYGYSIQEGAN
+382 SMYRFSVQEGAN
-394 LSVRI
+394 LSVI
-399 GLFSSDDEVIYA
+399 GCISSSDNKVVYG
-411 AENGSTI
+411 AENGSTT

>member
-26 ALSVGV
+26 AFSVGV

-44 FGSPESDAEAL
+44 LASPESDAEAL

-64 LSGGM
+64 PSGGM

-171 DFYCSAALW
+171 DFYYSAALW

-284 RDVFGNPEPA
+284 RDVFGNPEP
-294 PDPEPTESQEQ
+294 TVSQEQ

-312 SFQKSLDDSG
+312 YFQRTMDESG
-322 LSAKGALVGIATDRE
+322 MSASGARIAIVTNE
-337 TGEHSYL
+337 AGEHEYFLFEPIDGSFSTIRYL
-344 VVQPLNMTFSQVR
+344 
-357 YGYRNVSDFRS
+357 YRNSYDYRS
-368 SLIDLT
+368 SLVNLS
-374 ETLKETSG
+374 ESVRKLSG
-382 SMYGYSIQEGAN
+382 SMYRFSVQEGAN
-394 LSVRI
+394 LSVI
-399 GLFSSDDEVIYA
+399 GCISSSDNKVVYG
-411 AENGSTI
+411 AENGSTT

-424 MR
+424 LR